1 MKKFFILSCILCTLT
16 LNAQTFHTIVF
27 SDTHDQSVGNA
38 AKASHDYYTMN
49 LIASIETALGMS
61 YVSAPQIDMAGYDC
75 NRNNLTKVLNNLSC
89 GPEDVVVFIYLGHGS
104 RGMNDW
110 SNFPQM
116 CLAVPKGAQYRNEDD
131 YYHLENVRNVIMKKN
146 PRFCLVIGDCCNSY
160 SPTLSTK
167 EQYAMM
173 DMTAKDTRGGEN
185 AIKKLFL
192 SKKGSVILT
201 ASVKGQYGW
210 CINSGY
216 SMGMFLEKNLNE
228 VFQEI
233 VDGKTYYSSWENLLS
248 TVRTRTYNYSKT
260 RDCIYHGERYTQ
272 TPYYEIALK
281 DAPKVDN
288 HKPKATT
295 LKQALIEVADW
306 RNTSGAERIA
316 KSRTVRSKYF
326 SGQGAKV
333 EVVGKDGKTV
343 ILSTNIDKYL
353 LRIATEEDLANISII
368 EEKKSED
375 NKLTYLKVHEIYL
388 ASDEEDIDFE

>member
-1 MKKFFILSCILCTLT
+1 M
-16 LNAQTFHTIVF
+16 
-27 SDTHDQSVGNA
+27 
-38 AKASHDYYTMN
+38 
-49 LIASIETALGMS
+49 E
-61 YVSAPQIDMAGYDC
+61 
-75 NRNNLTKVLNNLSC
+75 
-89 GPEDVVVFIYLGHGS
+89 
-104 RGMNDW
+104 
-110 SNFPQM
+110 
-116 CLAVPKGAQYRNEDD
+116 
-131 YYHLENVRNVIMKKN
+131 
-146 PRFCLVIGDCCNSY
+146 
-160 SPTLSTK
+160 
-167 EQYAMM
+167 
-173 DMTAKDTRGGEN
+173 
-185 AIKKLFL
+185 
-192 SKKGSVILT
+192 
-201 ASVKGQYGW
+201 
-210 CINSGY
+210 
-216 SMGMFLEKNLNE
+216 EKNLNE